1 MTREEALKYR
11 KAIEQAAAL
20 QTDKMALENIYL
32 YPQWKEGI
40 DAEKDERYRYGD
52 KLYKCNQPH
61 KTQADWTPD
70 VSPALWVVVVV
81 ENEGTKEDPIPF
93 TPPMEIFNGNYYT
106 QDGVLYLCIRDSGI
120 ALTHNLKYLVGIYV
134 HIAS

>member
-32 YPQWKEGI
+32 YPKWEEGRSVQVG
-40 DAEKDERYRYGD
+40 ERYRY
-52 KLYKCNQPH
+52 KETLYKCIQAH
-61 KTQADWTPD
+61 TTQADWTPD
-70 VSPALWVVVVV
+70 VTSSLWVVVSV
-81 ENEGTKEDPIPF
+81 EHEGTKEDPIPF
-93 TPPMEIFNGNYYT
+93 TTPMEIFNGKYYT
-106 QDGVLYLCIRDSGI
+106 QDGVLYLCIRNSEI
-120 ALTHNLKYLVGIYV
+120 ALTHNLKDLVGIYV

>member
-32 YPQWKEGI
+32 YPKWEAGKSVIAG
-40 DAEKDERYRYGD
+40 ERYRYGET
-52 KLYKCNQPH
+52 LYKCTQSH
-61 KTQADWTPD
+61 TTQANWVPD
-70 VSPALWVVVVV
+70 TTASLWAVVSIDH
-81 ENEGTKEDPIPF
+81 EGTQEDPIPY
-93 TPPMEIFNGNYYT
+93 TPPMEIFKDKYYT
-106 QDGVLYLCIRDSGI
+106 QDGVIYLCTRDSGI
-120 ALTHNLKYLVGIYV
+120 ALTHNLKDLVGVYV

>member
-32 YPQWKEGI
+32 YPKWEEGK
-40 DAEKDERYRYGD
+40 AVQVGERYRYGET
-52 KLYKCNQPH
+52 LYKCVQAH
-61 KTQADWTPD
+61 TTQSDWTPD

-93 TPPMEIFNGNYYT
+93 TTPMEIFKDKYYT

-120 ALTHNLKYLVGIYV
+120 ALTHNLKDLVGVYV